1 MSYACRVYFCYDVS
15 AVLQREERRVLGLV
29 LLRGDEVISLT
40 IEGPPPADESR
51 AGKGQVAP
59 VSIASLISL
68 ECRAFTYV
76 NPCISCA
83 PVIVPLETCQAAV
96 NYHCDTLLCTKFHAG

>member
-1 MSYACRVYFCYDVS
+1 MSCM
-15 AVLQREERRVLGLV
+15 QREERRVLGLV

-59 VSIASLISL
+59 VSSL
-68 ECRAFTYV
+68 
-76 NPCISCA
+76 
-83 PVIVPLETCQAAV
+83 
-96 NYHCDTLLCTKFHAG
+96 

>member
-1 MSYACRVYFCYDVS
+1 M
-15 AVLQREERRVLGLV
+15 LGLV

-59 VSIASLISL
+59 VSITSLISL
-68 ECRAFTYV
+68 KCRAFTYV

-83 PVIVPLETCQAAV
+83 LVIVSLQTRQAAV
-96 NYHCDTLLCTKFHAG
+96 KYH

>member
-1 MSYACRVYFCYDVS
+1 M
-15 AVLQREERRVLGLV
+15 LGLV

-59 VSIASLISL
+59 VSTASLISL
-68 ECRAFTYV
+68 ECRAFMV
-76 NPCISCA
+76 QICQPLHQLC
-83 PVIVPLETCQAAV
+83 PVVLSWAAGQAAV
-96 NYHCDTLLCTKFHAG
+96 SCL

>member
-1 MSYACRVYFCYDVS
+1 MTRSALCAAHAAHNFYTSLPAHQLMMLSYACVVYFYHNML

-59 VSIASLISL
+59 VSIAFLISL
-68 ECRAFTYV
+68 
-76 NPCISCA
+76 
-83 PVIVPLETCQAAV
+83 
-96 NYHCDTLLCTKFHAG
+96 

>member
-1 MSYACRVYFCYDVS
+1 MRSAAIAYVCKGLSVYTLMSWPCNMNCWTS
-15 AVLQREERRVLGLV
+15 CCIHCWAVQREERRVLGLV

-59 VSIASLISL
+59 VSIDWASD
-68 ECRAFTYV
+68 
-76 NPCISCA
+76 
-83 PVIVPLETCQAAV
+83 ETP
-96 NYHCDTLLCTKFHAG
+96 FHTIGILSSF